1 LNGKF
6 MTTYHPKLDEHG
18 AKVVLKNPSQPSPL
32 SAWSSPSEVAT
43 VIPNGALPAALN
55 GITLNN
61 WTDAPTALN
70 AWEELAAHCK
80 VDEPVFTPPP
90 HKKHAAGVVIEESD
104 GRIWLMSPSNSHGG
118 YINTL
123 PKGQVD
129 PGASKQATA
138 IKEAF
143 EESGLHVELTEFL
156 IDADRTTSYTRYYRA
171 KRIGG
176 NPADMG
182 WESQAIHLV
191 PRNMLNLYLTHPSDQ
206 PLLKQMLKEKE

>member
-1 LNGKF
+1 
-6 MTTYHPKLDEHG
+6 MTTYHPKLDENG
-18 AKVVLKNPSQPSPL
+18 AKVVLTKPSQPSTL
-32 SAWSSPSEVAT
+32 SAWSNPFEVAT
-43 VIPNGALPAALN
+43 VIPNGTMPAALN
-55 GITLNN
+55 DIALTSWTNSPTTLG
-61 WTDAPTALN
+61 
-70 AWEELAAHCK
+70 AWEALAAQSN
-80 VDEPVFTPPP
+80 VSEPVFTPPP
-90 HKKHAAGVVIEESD
+90 YKKHAAGVVIEESD

-156 IDADRTTSYTRYYRA
+156 IDTDRTTSYTRYYRA

-191 PRNMLNLYLTHPSDQ
+191 PRNMLNLYLTHQSDQ
-206 PLLKQMLKEKE
+206 PLLKLLLKEKE

>member
-1 LNGKF
+1 
-6 MTTYHPKLDEHG
+6 MTTYHPKLDENG
-18 AKVVLKNPSQPSPL
+18 AKVPLKNPSQPSPL
-32 SAWSSPSEVAT
+32 SAWSNPSEVAT
-43 VIPNGALPAALN
+43 VIPNGAMPATLN
-55 GITLNN
+55 GIALTN
-61 WTDAPTALN
+61 WTNAPISLSV
-70 AWEELAAHCK
+70 WEALAAQSN
-80 VDEPVFTPPP
+80 VNEPVFTPPT
-90 HKKHAAGVVIEESD
+90 HKKHASGVIIEESD
-104 GRIWLMSPSNSHGG
+104 GRVWLMSPSNSHGG

-129 PGASKQATA
+129 SGASMQATA

-156 IDADRTTSYTRYYRA
+156 IDTDRTTSYTRYYRA

-206 PLLKQMLKEKE
+206 PLLKLLLKEKE

>member
-1 LNGKF
+1 
-6 MTTYHPKLDEHG
+6 MTSYHPKLDEHG
-18 AKVVLKNPSQPSPL
+18 VKVVLKNPSHPSPL
-32 SAWSSPSEVAT
+32 QTWSDPSEVAS
-43 VIPNGALPAALN
+43 VIPNGVLPKELN
-55 GITLNN
+55 GIALAN
-61 WTDAPTALN
+61 WTDAPNTLN
-70 AWEELAAHCK
+70 AWEALAAESK
-80 VDEPVFTPPP
+80 VSEPLFTPPP

-118 YINTL
+118 YVNTL
-123 PKGQVD
+123 PKGQVE

-156 IDADRTTSYTRYYRA
+156 IDTDRTTSYTRYYRA

-191 PRNMLNLYLTHPSDQ
+191 PRNMLNLYLTHPSDL
-206 PLLKQMLKEKE
+206 PLLKLLLKENE

>member
-1 LNGKF
+1 

-18 AKVVLKNPSQPSPL
+18 KKVILQNPNHPSPL
-32 SAWSSPSEVAT
+32 SAWNNPSEVAT
-43 VIPNGALPAALN
+43 VIPDGSLPNELN
-55 GITLNN
+55 GIALTN
-61 WTDAPTALN
+61 WIEAPTNLN
-70 AWEELAAHCK
+70 GWEALAAQSNIS
-80 VDEPVFTPPP
+80 EPPFTSPH

-129 PGASKQATA
+129 SGASMQATA

-143 EESGLHVELTEFL
+143 EESGLHVALIEFL
-156 IDADRTTSYTRYYRA
+156 IDTDRTTSYTRYYRA

-176 NPADMG
+176 NPTDMG

-191 PRNMLNLYLTHPSDQ
+191 PRNQLQQYLTHPSDL
-206 PLLKQMLKEKE
+206 PLLKLLMKEKA